1 MFVAVQCYRSYLDR
15 FLNWIVIGLVPPGG
29 APYNGLYGE
38 ATPKG
43 GTFIRPQ
50 VYEGVAVSRVEERLG
65 MSVIEI
71 FQRT

>member
-1 MFVAVQCYRSYLDR
+1 MLSFLSGPFLKLDSHR
-15 FLNWIVIGLVPPGG
+15 IALVPPGG

-38 ATPKG
+38 ALPKG